1 MRIYIH
7 IMYILALGIKIL
19 HQLLGAYIRTMGGK
33 SLFCL
38 FWMTRGKGSLDD
50 DCVISN
56 YIHLKTKQNI

>member
-19 HQLLGAYIRTMGGK
+19 HQLLEAYVRIMGGK

-38 FWMTRGKGSLDD
+38 FWMTQGEEESR
-50 DCVISN
+50 
-56 YIHLKTKQNI
+56 